1 MMSDTNINISC
12 SPKIGIF
19 WLIIENGESR
29 FLTDMI
35 SVEEGE
41 EYGDSVTWSG
51 HYDFWEKIRTQKKT
65 LLVSRVP
72 LWSEY
77 EEWPRGRVIF
87 NKNHNQFV
95 VYADRKI
102 LTDMGKKEISLV
114 FSLPSGQTVFRRDG
128 HYVSIRQIT
137 I

>member
-1 MMSDTNINISC
+1 MSDTNINISC

-35 SVEEGE
+35 SVEDGE

-65 LLVSRVP
+65 PLVSRVP

-114 FSLPSGQTVFRRDG
+114 FSLPSEQTVFRRDG